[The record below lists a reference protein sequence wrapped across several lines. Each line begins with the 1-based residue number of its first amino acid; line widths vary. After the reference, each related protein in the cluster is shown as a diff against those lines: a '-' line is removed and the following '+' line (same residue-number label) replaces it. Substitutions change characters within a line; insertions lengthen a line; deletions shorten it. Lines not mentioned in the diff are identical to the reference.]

1 MTSSIR
7 IAQVFPELVGKKTRA
22 VWKIY
27 GEKLKY
33 IINYA
38 LLLVHY
44 NARRPMVTVLDKH
57 VCKTKKK
64 KMILAA
70 H

>member
-1 MTSSIR
+1 MEDLR
-7 IAQVFPELVGKKTRA
+7 GM
-22 VWKIY
+22 
-27 GEKLKY
+27 LKY

-64 KMILAA
+64 KKKKMILAA